1 MQWIVAKGLRDNS
14 DLLPFG
20 GCMAKRKINKQ
31 QQRRIQAQHRQR
43 VRRAQ
48 DTHETLPDSD
58 SLGPEQVGL
67 VIESFGRQ
75 LNVEAV
81 DGEFHRCHLRANVE
95 NPVAGDR
102 VIWRQGDATGVI
114 VAVEPRRSLLTR
126 PDFNGQPKS
135 IAANIDQML
144 IVVATQ
150 PPAYANLIDR
160 YLVAAEAHQ
169 LSAVIVRNKADLP
182 ADDETV
188 AMLDAYK
195 ANGYRVITASST
207 SGEGLSELKAQL
219 AGAISIFV
227 GQSGVGK
234 SSLVNALL
242 PDADTAVGELSHA
255 ADKGRH
261 TTTTARLFHF
271 PDGGDLIDSPGI
283 REFGVQNLDRAAVE
297 QGFREFQPFISQC
310 RFRDCRHE
318 SEPDCGLQA
327 ALQRGDIS
335 AARVQSY
342 RQIIAEI
349 EGQDG

>member
-1 MQWIVAKGLRDNS
+1 
-14 DLLPFG
+14 
-20 GCMAKRKINKQ
+20 MAKRKINKQ
-31 QQRRIQAQHRQR
+31 QQRRIQAKHRQR
-43 VRRAQ
+43 SQRAR
-48 DTHETLPDSD
+48 DADVIDSD
-58 SLGPEQVGL
+58 SLGPEQIGQ

-75 LNVEAV
+75 VNVESE
-81 DGEFHRCHLRANVE
+81 DGTQTRCHLRANLE

-102 VIWRQGDATGVI
+102 VIWQQGDEVGVI
-114 VAVEPRRSLLTR
+114 VAIEERRSLLSR

-144 IVVATQ
+144 IVVAAQ

-160 YLVAAEAHQ
+160 YLVAAEAHG
-169 LSAVIVRNKADLP
+169 LKAVIVQNKSDIPL
-182 ADDETV
+182 DEATE
-188 AMLDAYK
+188 AMLNNYDAT
-195 ANGYRVITASST
+195 GYPLLRVSSK
-207 SGEGLSELKAQL
+207 SSDGLDELKATL
-219 AGAISIFV
+219 RGAISIFV

-242 PDADTAVGELSHA
+242 PEANTAVGELSHA

-261 TTTTARLFHF
+261 TTTPARLFHF

-297 QGFREFQPFISQC
+297 RGFREFQPFIDQC

-318 SEPDCGLQA
+318 SEPDCGLRA
-327 ALQRGDIS
+327 AYERGDIS
-335 AARVQSY
+335 ETRLQSY

-349 EGQDG
+349 EG

>member
-1 MQWIVAKGLRDNS
+1 
-14 DLLPFG
+14 
-20 GCMAKRKINKQ
+20 MAKRKINKQ

-43 VRRAQ
+43 SQRARDA
-48 DTHETLPDSD
+48 DTIDSD
-58 SLGPEQVGL
+58 SLGPEQVGQ

-75 LNVEAV
+75 INVENEE
-81 DGEFHRCHLRANVE
+81 GIITRCHLRANLD

-102 VIWRQGDATGVI
+102 VIWQQGPEAGVI
-114 VAVEPRRSLLTR
+114 VAIEERRSLLSR

-144 IVVATQ
+144 IVVAAQ
-150 PPAYANLIDR
+150 PPVYANLIDR
-160 YLVAAEAHQ
+160 YLVAAEAHG
-169 LSAVIVRNKADLP
+169 LDALIVQNKADIP
-182 ADDETV
+182 
-188 AMLDAYK
+188 LDADTQSMLQTYEQT
-195 ANGYRVITASST
+195 GYRLLRVSSKN
-207 SGEGLSELKAQL
+207 GEGLIELKAAL
-219 AGAISIFV
+219 RDAISIFV

-242 PDADTAVGELSHA
+242 PEANTAVGELSHA

-283 REFGVQNLDRAAVE
+283 REFGVQNLDRTAVE
-297 QGFREFQPFISQC
+297 RGFREFQPFIDQC

-318 SEPDCGLQA
+318 SEPDCGLRA
-327 ALQRGDIS
+327 ALERGDIS
-335 AARVQSY
+335 PARLQSY

-349 EGQDG
+349 EG

>member
-1 MQWIVAKGLRDNS
+1 
-14 DLLPFG
+14 
-20 GCMAKRKINKQ
+20 MAKRRINKQ
-31 QQRRIQAQHRQR
+31 QKRRIQAQHRQR
-43 VRRAQ
+43 SQRARDA
-48 DTHETLPDSD
+48 DTIDSD
-58 SLGPEQVGL
+58 SLGPEQVGQ

-75 LNVEAV
+75 INVEND
-81 DGEFHRCHLRANVE
+81 DGLITRCHLRANLD

-102 VIWRQGDATGVI
+102 VIWQQGPEAGVI
-114 VAVEPRRSLLTR
+114 VAIEERRSLLSR

-144 IVVATQ
+144 IVVAAQ
-150 PPAYANLIDR
+150 PPVYANLIDR
-160 YLVAAEAHQ
+160 YLVAAEAHG
-169 LSAVIVRNKADLP
+169 LDALIVQNKADIPLD
-182 ADDETV
+182 ADTQ
-188 AMLDAYK
+188 AMLQTYEQT
-195 ANGYRVITASST
+195 GYRLLRVSSKN
-207 SGEGLSELKAQL
+207 GEGLIELKAAL
-219 AGAISIFV
+219 RDAISIFV

-242 PDADTAVGELSHA
+242 PEANTAVGELSHA

-297 QGFREFQPFISQC
+297 RGFREFQPFIDQC

-318 SEPDCGLQA
+318 SEPNCGLRA
-327 ALQRGDIS
+327 ALERGDINP
-335 AARVQSY
+335 ARLQSY

-349 EGQDG
+349 EG

>member
-1 MQWIVAKGLRDNS
+1 
-14 DLLPFG
+14 
-20 GCMAKRKINKQ
+20 MAKRKINKQ

-43 VRRAQ
+43 SQRAR
-48 DTHETLPDSD
+48 DADVIDSD
-58 SLGPEQVGL
+58 SLGPEQVGQ
-67 VIESFGRQ
+67 VMESFGRQ
-75 LNVEAV
+75 VNVENAEGV
-81 DGEFHRCHLRANVE
+81 ITRCHLRANLT

-102 VIWRQGDATGVI
+102 VIWQQSPEAGVI
-114 VAVEPRRSLLTR
+114 VAIEQRRSLLSR

-144 IVVATQ
+144 IVVAAQ

-160 YLVAAEAHQ
+160 YLVAAEAHD
-169 LSAVIVRNKADLP
+169 LDAVIVQNKADIPLD
-182 ADDETV
+182 ADTE
-188 AMLDAYK
+188 AMLHTYEQA
-195 ANGYRVITASST
+195 GYTLLRVSSKN
-207 SGEGLSELKAQL
+207 GEGLDELKAVL
-219 AGAISIFV
+219 RDAISIFV

-242 PDADTAVGELSHA
+242 PEANTAVGELSHA

-283 REFGVQNLDRAAVE
+283 REFGVQNLDRDAVE
-297 QGFREFQPFISQC
+297 RGFREFQPFIGQC

-318 SEPDCGLQA
+318 TEPDCGLRA
-327 ALQRGDIS
+327 AFERGDIS
-335 AARVQSY
+335 AARLQSY

-349 EGQDG
+349 EG

>member
-1 MQWIVAKGLRDNS
+1 
-14 DLLPFG
+14 
-20 GCMAKRKINKQ
+20 MAKRKINKQ
-31 QQRRIQAQHRQR
+31 QQRRIQAKHRQR
-43 VRRAQ
+43 SQRAR
-48 DTHETLPDSD
+48 DADVIDSD
-58 SLGPEQVGL
+58 SLGPEQVGQ

-75 LNVEAV
+75 VNVESE
-81 DGEFHRCHLRANVE
+81 DGTLTRCHLRANLE

-102 VIWRQGDATGVI
+102 VIWQAGDEVGVI
-114 VAVEPRRSLLTR
+114 VAIEERRSLLSR

-144 IVVATQ
+144 IVVAAQ

-160 YLVAAEAHQ
+160 YLVAAEAHG
-169 LSAVIVRNKADLP
+169 LKAVIVQNKSDIPL
-182 ADDETV
+182 DEATE
-188 AMLDAYK
+188 AMLKNYDAT
-195 ANGYRVITASST
+195 GYSLLRASSK
-207 SGEGLSELKAQL
+207 SGDGLDELKASL
-219 AGAISIFV
+219 SGAISIFV

-242 PDADTAVGELSHA
+242 PEANTAVGELSHA

-297 QGFREFQPFISQC
+297 RGFREFQPYIDQC

-318 SEPDCGLQA
+318 SEPDCGLRA
-327 ALQRGDIS
+327 AYERGEIS
-335 AARVQSY
+335 ETRLQSY

-349 EGQDG
+349 EG

>member
-1 MQWIVAKGLRDNS
+1 
-14 DLLPFG
+14 
-20 GCMAKRKINKQ
+20 MAKRRINKQ

-43 VRRAQ
+43 SQRARDA
-48 DTHETLPDSD
+48 DTIDSD
-58 SLGPEQVGL
+58 SLGPEQVGQ

-75 LNVEAV
+75 INVEN
-81 DGEFHRCHLRANVE
+81 DEGLITRCHLRANLD

-102 VIWRQGDATGVI
+102 VIWQQGPEAGVI
-114 VAVEPRRSLLTR
+114 VAIEERRSLLSR

-144 IVVATQ
+144 IVVAAQ
-150 PPAYANLIDR
+150 PPVYANLIDR
-160 YLVAAEAHQ
+160 YLVAAEAHG
-169 LSAVIVRNKADLP
+169 LDALIVQNKADIPLD
-182 ADDETV
+182 ADTH
-188 AMLDAYK
+188 AMLQSYEQT
-195 ANGYRVITASST
+195 GYRLLRVSSK
-207 SGEGLSELKAQL
+207 SGEGLTELKAAL
-219 AGAISIFV
+219 RDAISIFV

-242 PDADTAVGELSHA
+242 PEANTAVGELSHA

-297 QGFREFQPFISQC
+297 RGFREFQPFIDQC

-318 SEPDCGLQA
+318 SEPDCGLRA
-327 ALQRGDIS
+327 ALERGDIS
-335 AARVQSY
+335 PARLQSY

-349 EGQDG
+349 EG

>member
-1 MQWIVAKGLRDNS
+1 
-14 DLLPFG
+14 
-20 GCMAKRKINKQ
+20 MAKRKINKQ

-43 VRRAQ
+43 SQRARDA
-48 DTHETLPDSD
+48 DTLDSD
-58 SLGPEQVGL
+58 SLGPEQVGQ

-75 LNVEAV
+75 INVENDEGV
-81 DGEFHRCHLRANVE
+81 ITRCHLRANLN

-102 VIWRQGDATGVI
+102 VVWQQGPEAGVI
-114 VAVEPRRSLLTR
+114 VAIEQRRSLLSR

-144 IVVATQ
+144 IVVAAQ
-150 PPAYANLIDR
+150 PPVYANLIDR
-160 YLVAAEAHQ
+160 YLVAAEAHG
-169 LSAVIVRNKADLP
+169 LDALIVQNKADIPLD
-182 ADDETV
+182 ADTQ
-188 AMLDAYK
+188 AMLQAYEQT
-195 ANGYRVITASST
+195 GYRLLRVSSK
-207 SGEGLSELKAQL
+207 SGEGLPELKAAL
-219 AGAISIFV
+219 RDAISIFV

-242 PDADTAVGELSHA
+242 PDANTAVGELSHA

-271 PDGGDLIDSPGI
+271 PEGGDLIDSPGI

-297 QGFREFQPFISQC
+297 RGFREFQPFIDQC

-318 SEPDCGLQA
+318 SEPNCGLRA
-327 ALQRGDIS
+327 ALERGDITP
-335 AARVQSY
+335 ARLQSY

-349 EGQDG
+349 EG